1 MTPHLFC
8 FGVGYTA
15 QEVIRQLPGWR
26 ISGTRRSSEAAS
38 GDAASALQ
46 YLHFDGMGL
55 VEGFSQIAPSITHVL
70 ISIPPGDQ
78 GDRVCQTMG
87 EQLSALPN
95 LKWVGYLSTTGVYGD
110 LNGATATEDMPYGPS
125 GLRGEKRMKAEL
137 EWQQLFD
144 SKNLPLHIF
153 RLPGIYGPGRNQ
165 MVALQKGKSHR
176 IVKKGHVF
184 SRIHVED
191 LGQILVASMM
201 SPNPGRIYNVSD
213 DMAAP
218 PQDVVTYAAEVLGID
233 APPLQNFETADL
245 SPMARS
251 FYSDNKRVSNDR
263 IKVELGVSLRYP
275 TYIEG
280 LDAIYRE
287 L

>member
-1 MTPHLFC
+1 MISHLFC
-8 FGVGYTA
+8 FGLGYTA
-15 QEVIRQLPGWR
+15 QEVIRQIPGWTV
-26 ISGTRRSSEAAS
+26 SGTRRSKDVDAVDGTS
-38 GDAASALQ
+38 GIQL
-46 YLHFDGMGL
+46 LHFDGTDR
-55 VEGFSQIAPSITHVL
+55 VEGFSEISATITHVL

-78 GDRVCQTMG
+78 GDLVCQNMG
-87 EQLSALPN
+87 DILSVLPN
-95 LKWVGYLSTTGVYGD
+95 LKWVGYLSTTGVYGNLD
-110 LNGATATEDMPYGPS
+110 GATATEDMPYGPS

-137 EWQQLFD
+137 EWRHLFE
-144 SKNLPLHIF
+144 SKGLPLQIF

-191 LGQILVASMM
+191 LGQILVASMKA
-201 SPNPGRIYNVSD
+201 PNPGRIYNVSD

-218 PQDVVTYAAEVLGID
+218 PQDVVTYAAELLNVE
-233 APPLQNFETADL
+233 APKLQDFETAKL

-263 IKVELGVSLRYP
+263 IKAELGVLLKYP
-275 TYIEG
+275 TYTEG
-280 LDAIYRE
+280 LDAIFRE
-287 L
+287 M